1 MATRA
6 KVTSVEA
13 LESFRASLIVYLSK
27 ARPTVEEVSSDVVR
41 LRTWLESDQRMFWEK
56 EMRRRMKKLEEAQQ
70 ALFSAE
76 LSGLTESMTVER
88 MAVTKAKRAVDEAEI
103 KIRAV
108 KKWDREFGTQIEP
121 LVKQLE
127 RLDTILVNEM
137 PEAIFYLSQT
147 IKTLHEYAG
156 IQAPGLST
164 ASEKD
169 SPLPTKNEG
178 GEDKGEGVLTEAS
191 SSPQT
196 SPPLHGREGE
206 EMPPEKTS

>member
-88 MAVTKAKRAVDEAEI
+88 MAVTKAKRAVDEAEL
-103 KIRAV
+103 KVRAV

-137 PEAIFYLSQT
+137 PEAIFYLSQA

-156 IQAPGLST
+156 IQSPGISI
-164 ASEKD
+164 ASEKEL
-169 SPLPTKNEG
+169 PLPTKNEG
-178 GEDKGEGVLTEAS
+178 GEDKGEGALTEAS
-191 SSPQT
+191 SSPQP
-196 SPPLHGREGE
+196 SLPLHEGEGE
-206 EMPPEKTS
+206 ENLPQKTS